1 MSVFFL
7 SVSVR
12 PKSTQVFVGD
22 DVTLICKCEGG
33 SKTTQWFINGTQQTH
48 QNYLMH
54 LTAVTPKDNGVYK
67 CEQGGT
73 SNEPYTLSVLGMN
86 TVLNVHDRLFLLRF
100 LMISLS
106 LSLSLSLSE
115 LEPFAQLSPS
125 SGGAVMTKGDGRNL
139 VLQADGDLKNWD
151 CYALRE
157 VNTFGLKLDVE
168 EKMNRAVI
176 FAELKEAE
184 RATFWCKKRKSD
196 LRSNFVT
203 LKKTGDSLPVLLL
216 YVRSVV

>member
-22 DVTLICKCEGG
+22 DVSLICNREGG

-48 QNYLMH
+48 QDYLMH

-73 SNEPYTLSVLGMN
+73 SSEPYTLSVLGMN
-86 TVLNVHDRLFLLRF
+86 TVLNVHDRLLLLRF

-106 LSLSLSLSE
+106 LSLSQSWSRSLSSLHHQE
-115 LEPFAQLSPS
+115 VLWWPKEMEETWCCRRTVIWTT
-125 SGGAVMTKGDGRNL
+125 GL
-139 VLQADGDLKNWD
+139 VLCW
-151 CYALRE
+151 
-157 VNTFGLKLDVE
+157 
-168 EKMNRAVI
+168 EKW
-176 FAELKEAE
+176 
-184 RATFWCKKRKSD
+184 TPSD
-196 LRSNFVT
+196 
-203 LKKTGDSLPVLLL
+203 
-216 YVRSVV
+216 

>member
-7 SVSVR
+7 SVLVR

-22 DVTLICKCEGG
+22 DVTLICNREGG

-48 QNYLMH
+48 QNYLLH

-67 CEQGGT
+67 CEQGGM
-73 SNEPYTLSVLGMN
+73 SSEPYTLSVLGMN

-106 LSLSLSLSE
+106 LSFSLSE

-139 VLQADGDLKNWD
+139 VLQADGDLKNWS
-151 CYALRE
+151 CYVLRE
-157 VNTFGLKLDVE
+157 VSTFGLALDVE